1 MAELVPANPIG
12 VALLCAKLG
21 VAWTSPAMTVH
32 RVIQNGQEPLSSI
45 DGSAPG
51 SGVRRK
57 WRGTIAQ
64 FRT

>member
-1 MAELVPANPIG
+1 MARLVPANSIV
-12 VALLCAKLG
+12 VALLCVKLG

-32 RVIQNGQEPLSSI
+32 RVKTVRNRCRQI